1 MKMTELDGL
10 YALWY
15 REFKVFL
22 REKSR
27 IVSSLFTPLLW
38 IVVFGGGL
46 GSSVSLGGTNYQVFI
61 FPGILTM
68 TILFSSIFFGLYIV
82 WDKKI
87 DFFKEV
93 LVAPLS
99 RLTIFAG
106 KTLGGCTDALIQG
119 SLMLAF
125 GVILGI
131 SYSIQMVVQ
140 ALIFMLVLAA
150 AVVSIGL
157 IIGSFMESPEGFNL
171 IISFLVFPLFFL
183 SGALFPI
190 DNLPSWLR
198 AFTTLN
204 PVTYA
209 VDGIRGVMLGMS
221 TFPVMM
227 DFGVLLGFAVVM
239 IVIGSIAFSRM
250 K

>member
-1 MKMTELDGL
+1 MGELEGF

-15 REFKVFL
+15 REIKVFT

-27 IVSSLFTPLLW
+27 VVSSLVTPLLW
-38 IVVFGGGL
+38 MVVFGGGL
-46 GSSVSLGGTNYQVFI
+46 GSAVSVSGMNYQVFI

-68 TILFSSIFFGLYIV
+68 TILFSSVFFGLYIV

-99 RLTIFAG
+99 RTTIFAG
-106 KTLGGCTDALIQG
+106 KMMGGSIDALLQG
-119 SLMLAF
+119 SAMLLF
-125 GVILGI
+125 GIILGI
-131 SYSIQMVVQ
+131 KYSVMSVIL
-140 ALIFMLVLAA
+140 AFAFMFVLAA
-150 AVVSIGL
+150 ALVSLGL
-157 IIGSFMESPEGFNL
+157 ILGSNMESVEGFQL
-171 IISFLVFPLFFL
+171 VISFLVFPMFFF

-190 DNLPSWLR
+190 GNLPHYLLV
-198 AFTTLN
+198 FTLID

-209 VDGIRGVMLGMS
+209 VDGLR
-221 TFPVMM
+221 
-227 DFGVLLGFAVVM
+227 GVLLGTAQLPVGVDFMILTGFAVVL
-239 IVIGSIAFSRM
+239 IGVGTWCFKRL

>member
-1 MKMTELDGL
+1 MGELEGF

-15 REFKVFL
+15 REIKVFT

-27 IVSSLFTPLLW
+27 VVSSLVTPLLW
-38 IVVFGGGL
+38 MVVFGGGL
-46 GSSVSLGGTNYQVFI
+46 GSAVSVSGMNYQVFI

-68 TILFSSIFFGLYIV
+68 TILFSSVFFGLYIV

-99 RLTIFAG
+99 RTTIFAG
-106 KTLGGCTDALIQG
+106 KMMGGSIDALLQG
-119 SLMLAF
+119 LAMLLF
-125 GVILGI
+125 GIFLGI
-131 SYSIQMVVQ
+131 NYSVTRIVLSF
-140 ALIFMLVLAA
+140 AFMFVLAA
-150 AVVSIGL
+150 ALVSLGL
-157 IIGSFMESPEGFNL
+157 ILGSNMESVEGFQL
-171 IISFLVFPLFFL
+171 VISFLVFPMFFF

-190 DNLPSWLR
+190 DNLPHYLLI
-198 AFTTLN
+198 FTLID

-209 VDGIRGVMLGMS
+209 VDGLR
-221 TFPVMM
+221 
-227 DFGVLLGFAVVM
+227 GVLLGTAQLPIAIDFLILTGFA
-239 IVIGSIAFSRM
+239 IVLIGLGTWCFQRL